1 MTLILACV
9 LRTCDVARCSVDHD
23 TLPPAWLYDHGGGAA
38 YPSIEASSSLEMS
51 GTCASGGVEEQS
63 GRAASGGVEE
73 QSGRAASGGVEE
85 WRSSRGVQKRLCAA
99 VRSEE

>member
-73 QSGRAASGGVEE
+73 